1 MTKEFKLQDPGEG
14 IHEAEILDV
23 YVKDG
28 DEVEEGQDLF
38 AVETDKAAV
47 DIPSPFTGTVDQI
60 KVEAGDMA
68 RVGDVL
74 LTYQPRQGDESR
86 AEGSEDREEKEGGQE
101 DETAKGDKGDH

>member
-1 MTKEFKLQDPGEG
+1 MTEEFKLQDPGEG

-47 DIPSPFTGTVDQI
+47 DIPSPFTGTIDQI
-60 KVEAGDMA
+60 KVEVGDMA

-74 LTYQPRQGDESR
+74 LTYEPAQEAEKR
-86 AEGSEDREEKEGGQE
+86 AEESGDREEERAAGTRN
-101 DETAKGDKGDH
+101 DD